1 MPEVTMII
9 KIWEVRNSK
18 GVSLVELA
26 RDTGISKSTLNN
38 YENNKIY
45 PNLLQLERIA
55 TALDCR
61 ITDLFDSE
69 RK

>member
-1 MPEVTMII
+1 MII

-38 YENNKIY
+38 YENNKI
-45 PNLLQLERIA
+45 
-55 TALDCR
+55 
-61 ITDLFDSE
+61 
-69 RK
+69 